1 MAVNTDYSNNSLY
14 LLKLQQQ
21 AKTQAQTSGQGGGNN
36 DTATSA
42 VDAAAQTTPA
52 YQVSIASNG
61 TENDTKVTNAEGV
74 ESGKGLTADQIQAL
88 RDDMVQQQQNF
99 LSQMTQRTIVNQAGL
114 SSASNGNTSALSL
127 VKFGM
132 EGENGISFDLPEVGK
147 TPEDAKAAI
156 SECGQ
161 YSVDAVAERVV
172 SMAQN
177 IANGD
182 ADKLETM
189 RSAIQKGF
197 EKAGAQFS
205 KIYGNQDMPQIT
217 QDTQSEIMKRL
228 DNVKASYQQET
239 QDQEQKVAGT
249 TEKEM

>member
-14 LLKLQQQ
+14 LLRLQQQ
-21 AKTQAQTSGQGGGNN
+21 AKTQAQTSGQSGDNG
-36 DTATSA
+36 TTSA
-42 VDAAAQTTPA
+42 VGATAQTTPA
-52 YQVSIASNG
+52 YQVNIAANG
-61 TENDTKVTNAEGV
+61 AENDTKVTNAEGV

-114 SSASNGNTSALSL
+114 SSASDGNTSALSL

-132 EGENGISFDLPEVGK
+132 EGDNGISFELPEVGK
-147 TPEDAKAAI
+147 TAEEAKAAI
-156 SECGQ
+156 SEGGQ

-228 DNVKASYQQET
+228 DNVKASYQQQT
-239 QDQEQKVAGT
+239 QDQEQKVNSA